1 MARKITMT
9 IDMVID
15 GGREV
20 REVTLDENLR
30 REASHL
36 ITRLRKDYGYNI
48 VRGATEWSSIRTD
61 GRGLIKGARKRFL
74 RKSIL
79 KAFV

>member
-1 MARKITMT
+1 MARRITLT
-9 IDMVID
+9 IDMVIE

-36 ITRLRKDYGYNI
+36 VTRLRKDYDYNV
-48 VRGATEWSSIRTD
+48 VRGATEWTSIRTD
-61 GRGLIKGARKRFL
+61 GRGFIAGARKRFL
-74 RKSIL
+74 RKSLL
-79 KAFV
+79 KASL